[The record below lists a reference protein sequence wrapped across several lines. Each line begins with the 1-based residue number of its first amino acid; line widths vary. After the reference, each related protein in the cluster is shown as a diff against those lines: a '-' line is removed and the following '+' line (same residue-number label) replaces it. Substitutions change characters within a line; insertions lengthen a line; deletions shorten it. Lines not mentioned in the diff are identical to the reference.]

1 MSKITRLPTALA
13 STARTAASQVLQAVD
28 EAIRPAA
35 PVRRSPAAMR
45 ELQAAQRI
53 LARAG
58 VAPRETARHAVG
70 SAPHRH
76 LPAYTPGT
84 GRNPLL
90 AAGAGVATAGAE
102 AAILSALTMVVMRML
117 EDPEVRREITEAA
130 TAKQLRHAVASG
142 VYEIAP
148 AVINSLKA
156 MLSRKCACGHEAGA
170 HHKGAK
176 EVLAKLEM
184 MQRSSLAPSHH
195 ARSVTP
201 GTGRNEMLGSGNLE
215 ADILLVWQMMAKQFY
230 GSADL
235 TVLAV
240 REALQNSVDAMIERY
255 KAGGYTP
262 GESPEFHVN
271 WTQTAARDYER
282 RTPALGTLILEDNGV
297 GMAPRDFQPT
307 SGEPL
312 SKRLKAFIKLGG
324 TVKDADAFGGFGAAK
339 AVILGA
345 ASTGWRLHTGWVL
358 MTAPSASP
366 DKQFDV
372 QRASTFHQGV
382 RLELYGVE
390 DTGVDS
396 PYTFGSYSSA
406 VERIEG
412 MLELNKL
419 PGIRMVLNDRVVEY
433 RYDGSRSTAPS
444 EWQDMKW
451 SSASP
456 PAATAKVR
464 CYVFDDAGTTQA
476 RESIRLRRHTPW
488 GEAFLVQNAFMTYFS
503 TRQDIFIDLTISVK
517 PQDTRYPLQANRE
530 GFTDRTAK
538 ASLREIE
545 NTLND
550 TEKRERALEKARRLK
565 ETYEDI
571 APDSEDPRER
581 AATHQIDEA
590 ISKAF
595 DGLEDELSEVFKD
608 MKTYQ
613 LNDANYDGEDFGTVN
628 ERPEGLPVERN
639 EEPTV
644 FEQVISNLGNSA
656 TSDTT
661 DVARA
666 IKNLV
671 EMSGVQVSWGVEDT
685 LQDMSHGVQPTTAQ
699 AEVLIDALDDVNRAL
714 AENTPAEIPSL
725 LSARAVAATAD
736 ALINVTDS
744 VGEAEQKR
752 LKKRRSQL
760 NPFGSRAFIRIN
772 REMPKETVATFKK
785 NYKKYVPLL
794 AAWDSVLK
802 LVARAGRME
811 KAFTTGFVLEKG
823 VRAIAL
829 NLPTPNGKIRSYV
842 LVNPLAFDGYIKP
855 YPNRPDLIAQYLVN
869 LAVHEAA
876 HIPTMAD
883 GHGEEFSRYREDLG
897 LQMAP
902 ALGLIETIVAR
913 LFKMKIRKRIQR
925 GSSPEFAKKLQ
936 DELEKARKML
946 AACQQER
953 DLYQEDYLN
962 LSRTRGQS
970 TSEVAEWKARAEEAQ
985 KARDLLAQT
994 QGRLAD
1000 KLALAEQEQKQYRSW
1015 VTNSLSTTI
1024 HTLFAELDRHQ
1035 EAQTF
1040 ADWLA
1045 SRPAPAEVDANLWTG
1060 IISMVRRNPDLSEK
1074 LQLFAGMAPH
1084 TVNPFSSAPTAHELH
1099 RSLAPNVEETR
1110 GVYHSLSPS
1119 EAARFGFEPI
1129 TDDEY

>member
-1 MSKITRLPTALA
+1 MSKLTRLPTALA
-13 STARTAASQVLQAVD
+13 GTARTAASQVLQAVD
-28 EAIRPAA
+28 EAVRPHA
-35 PVRRSPAAMR
+35 VHRSPAAIR
-45 ELQAAQRI
+45 EHQAAQRV

-58 VAPRETARHAVG
+58 IAPRETARHAVG
-70 SAPHRH
+70 AGPHRH
-76 LPAYTPGT
+76 LPGYTAGM

-156 MLSRKCACGHEAGA
+156 MLTRKCACGHEAGA

-184 MQRSSLAPSHH
+184 MQRSSMAPAAHRG
-195 ARSVTP
+195 RSIAP
-201 GTGRNEMLGSGNLE
+201 GMGRNETLGSGNLE

-230 GSADL
+230 GSGDL

-240 REALQNSVDAMIERY
+240 REALQNSVDAMIERH
-255 KAGGYTP
+255 KAGGYGP
-262 GESPEFHVN
+262 GESPEFRVS
-271 WTQTAARDYER
+271 WAQTAARDYDR
-282 RTPALGTLILEDNGV
+282 RTPALGTLVLEDNGV
-297 GMAPRDFQPT
+297 GMASRDFQPT
-307 SGEPL
+307 PGEPL

-324 TVKDADAFGGFGAAK
+324 TVKEADAFGGFGAAK
-339 AVILGA
+339 AVILGS
-345 ASTGWRLHTGWVL
+345 ASTGWRLHTGWVIL
-358 MTAPSASP
+358 SAPSTTP

-372 QRASTFHQGV
+372 QRAPTFYQGV

-396 PYTFGSYSSA
+396 PYTFGTYSSA
-406 VERIEG
+406 LKRIEG

-419 PGIRMVLNDRVVEY
+419 PGIRMVLNGQVVEY

-464 CYVFDDAGTTQA
+464 CYVFDESDTTQA
-476 RESIRLRRHTPW
+476 RESLRLRRHTPW

-503 TRQDIFIDLTISVK
+503 TRQDIFVDLTISVK

-538 ASLREIE
+538 SSLREIE
-545 NTLND
+545 QTLSD

-571 APDSEDPRER
+571 APDSEDPREQ
-581 AATHQIDEA
+581 AATHQIDDA

-595 DGLEDELSEVFKD
+595 DGLEDELADVFKD

-613 LNDANYDGEDFGTVN
+613 HNDANFDAEDFGTVN
-628 ERPEGLPVERN
+628 EAEGPEGLPIEYSN
-639 EEPTV
+639 EPTV
-644 FEQVISNLGNSA
+644 FEQVVTRMGNET

-661 DVARA
+661 DVAKAIQDLIEVSGIQISYRA
-666 IKNLV
+666 
-671 EMSGVQVSWGVEDT
+671 EDI
-685 LQDMSHGVQPTTAQ
+685 LQDMSHGVQPTTGQSEELIEVLSEVNRTLVENAP
-699 AEVLIDALDDVNRAL
+699 AEV
-714 AENTPAEIPSL
+714 PSF
-725 LSARAVAATAD
+725 LSAKAVATTAD
-736 ALINVTDS
+736 ALVNVTDS
-744 VGEAEQKR
+744 IGEAEQKR
-752 LKKRRSQL
+752 LKKKRSQL

-785 NYKKYVPLL
+785 SYKKYVPLL

-802 LVARAGRME
+802 LVARAARMD
-811 KAFTTGFVLEKG
+811 KVITTGFVLEKG
-823 VRAIAL
+823 VRALAL

-842 LVNPLAFDGYIKP
+842 LINPLAFDGYIKP

-876 HIPTMAD
+876 HVPTMED

-897 LQMAP
+897 LKMAP
-902 ALGLIETIVAR
+902 ALTLIETIVSR
-913 LFKMKIRKRIQR
+913 LFKMKMRKRIQR

-936 DELEKARKML
+936 GELEKAR
-946 AACQQER
+946 R
-953 DLYQEDYLN
+953 DLEHL
-962 LSRTRGQS
+962 QS
-970 TSEVAEWKARAEEAQ
+970 DSDLYKHAMNHYSEAAVRAEQQLRDVQ
-985 KARDLLAQT
+985 KARDVLAQT

-1000 KLALAEQEQKQYRSW
+1000 KLALAEREQKQYRSW

-1024 HTLFAELDRHQ
+1024 HTLFAELDRHR

-1045 SRPAPAEVDANLWTG
+1045 ARPTPAEVDASLWTG

-1074 LQLFAGMAPH
+1074 LQLFAGMTPQ
-1084 TVNPFSSAPTAHELH
+1084 TTNPFSATPSAVDLH
-1099 RSLAPNVEETR
+1099 QSLSPNVEETR